1 LRSNWIAGVLLAL
14 LVAATY
20 SPTLRN
26 GFIWDDD
33 RHITQNPLVLAPHG
47 WAALESIWTR
57 LGETP
62 QYYPLTHTSFW
73 LEYRLWGLRPA
84 GYHAGSILLH
94 TTSSVL
100 LWLILRR
107 LGLRYAWLIAAAWAV
122 HPIQVE
128 TVAWASERKNTLSGV
143 FYLAAMLCYLRGVG
157 VGATRVG
164 AIDGSANTKRSFDR
178 PQFGLLVLAIFL
190 FLLAMF
196 GKTVAATL
204 PAALLVIGWW
214 KRGHITVV
222 QVAWLVPMFIIAL
235 VGGALTGWMEVHVVG
250 AWGPE
255 WDSISKLQRIG
266 IAARA
271 LWFYASKLIWPAHYA
286 FIYHRWP
293 VRFGAVAAVFVAA
306 ALAVIEA
313 LLILQ
318 RRWGRGPAAAVL
330 LFGGTLFPALGF
342 ADLYPMRFTFVADHY
357 AYLASAAAIALLLEP
372 ALRWIASLS
381 ARPSAAAPY
390 LAGAVLLAI
399 LMLLTNSHCKLF
411 VDADTL
417 WRVTLNEDPDSWI
430 AMIQLGDVAVQRGD
444 YAEAA
449 GSFTAALQLN
459 PDAIE
464 AYLGLADLLERLGN
478 PVAALEQCRAAITR
492 GPRHIEPR
500 WHAARLLEEL
510 GRMDEARQTLNDLL
524 QMERRWE
531 PARLELGRIDLL
543 QNQPVDAARQAQ
555 IALAQRP
562 ESFAAAL
569 LLADA
574 WAASGRRDDAIGYY
588 RRLLAA
594 DPGNPAIVDR
604 LRRLT
609 APAIGNR

>member
-1 LRSNWIAGVLLAL
+1 LAL

-20 SPTLRN
+20 SPTLHN

-33 RHITQNPLVLAPHG
+33 RHITQNPLVLARHG
-47 WAALESIWTR
+47 LAALDLIWTR
-57 LGETP
+57 PGETP

-73 LEYRLWGLRPA
+73 VEYRLWGLNPA
-84 GYHAGSILLH
+84 GYHAVSILLH

-107 LGLRYAWLIAAAWAV
+107 LGLRYAWLVAAAWAV
-122 HPIQVE
+122 HPMQVE

-143 FYLAAMLCYLRGVG
+143 FYLGAMLCYLRGVG
-157 VGATRVG
+157 VGAEPG
-164 AIDGSANTKRSFDR
+164 IDAKRSFDR
-178 PQFGLLVLAIFL
+178 PQTGWLVLTVLL

-214 KRGHITVV
+214 KRGHITAR
-222 QVAWLVPMFIIAL
+222 QIAWLAPMFLISL
-235 VGGALTGWMEVHVVG
+235 VGGVLTGWMEVHVVG
-250 AWGPE
+250 AMGRE
-255 WDSISKLQRIG
+255 WDITKLQRVG

-293 VRFGAVAAVFVAA
+293 VRLGAVTAVLVVAA
-306 ALAVIEA
+306 LVVLES

-330 LFGGTLFPALGF
+330 TFGGTLFPALGF

-372 ALRWIASLS
+372 VLHWIAKFS
-381 ARPSAAAPY
+381 ARRDASAPY

-399 LMLLTNSHCKLF
+399 LMLLTSSRCKLF
-411 VDADTL
+411 VNPETL
-417 WRVTLNEDPDSWI
+417 WHVTLNEDPDSWM
-430 AMIQLGDVAVQRGD
+430 AMTQLGGIATDRND
-444 YAEAA
+444 YSEAA
-449 GSFTAALQLN
+449 GLFTSALRLN

-464 AYLGLADLLERLGN
+464 AYLGLATLLDRLGN
-478 PVAALEQCRAAITR
+478 PAAALEQCRAAIAR

-500 WHAARLLEEL
+500 WRAAILQEEL
-510 GRMDEARQTLNDLL
+510 GRNDEARQALNDLL
-524 QMERRWE
+524 QMEPRWE
-531 PARLELGRIDLL
+531 PARLELGRIDLRL
-543 QNQPVDAARQAQ
+543 NQPADAAQQAQ
-555 IALAQRP
+555 IALNQRP

-574 WAASGRRDDAIGYY
+574 WAAGGRRDDAIGYY

-594 DPGNPAIVDR
+594 DPGNPAVVDR

-609 APAIGNR
+609 EAATGNR